1 MKLLF
6 NLEGMEGKC
15 IRARRVG
22 YPQSLPP
29 AEQVATI
36 SEFLQRAGHGRG
48 RERQQS
54 TGPRRNRCRHCRGK
68 GIPAKIAGSY
78 PGHLQRQATGGTT

>member
-36 SEFLQRAGHGRG
+36 SEFLQRLQAAIPGIYNGRQP
-48 RERQQS
+48 EE
-54 TGPRRNRCRHCRGK
+54 PHD
-68 GIPAKIAGSY
+68 
-78 PGHLQRQATGGTT
+78 